1 MNDGCACFVSGDNW
15 YVYVQVKQRYISGVV
30 ALYSAITSTIAT
42 WNNQDIFT
50 KDN

>member
-1 MNDGCACFVSGDNW
+1 MMDVHGFVGGDNW